1 MADDLLAAKALF
13 VSCCA
18 LLVSIVVILV
28 TRIAVPRM
36 GSGGTIGSGAT
47 ARGPREE
54 HFSSGHHSQPR
65 RRHRSRHYNPARRRL
80 PNPYL
85 ATRWADDGDFA
96 RHLVRRSVYTRIN
109 DAFQSAVG
117 RTPHAEA
124 TNAVVDAYRMGEV
137 RLEDLHRYVRKNA
150 GKLQEPKKRGA
161 RKPARGSRRAGN
173 GSDATAAT
181 AARAD
186 GVLHDYLGSM
196 HDMLR
201 RSAKGLRGEEGFVAD
216 AQQALRAGDMSMR
229 DVLEALVAE
238 GGGSMEH
245 AVEEFFDGVAIPR
258 GESADDMPV
267 MHFPFP
273 HAPPRLPPRFSDA
286 EASAR
291 DRVVSIYTSIFGDQP
306 SDGTVGVLT
315 RRRSE
320 FEGDDKRLF
329 NLVSTLYTV
338 SKMQSAT
345 DDARLQA
352 AISATLRD
360 LEAAGPD
367 RPAADGADPLGKAR
381 SAAAA
386 AAAAVKP
393 MDEAALAAA
402 VTDNLRASDSDVAAN
417 NITQAIRDWRAVSA
431 DDYAVMRRPNAARGL
446 QSMVD
451 ARQFAAS
458 DVFNMHIPGGGG
470 GAAAAAQP
478 PTGSGPFP
486 SGA

>member
-28 TRIAVPRM
+28 TRIAVPRV
-36 GSGGTIGSGAT
+36 SGGSAA
-47 ARGPREE
+47 ARGPRGE
-54 HFSSGHHSQPR
+54 HFSSGHSSPPR
-65 RRHRSRHYNPARRRL
+65 RRRSRRYSARRHL

-85 ATRWADDGDFA
+85 ATRWADDGEFA

-117 RTPHAEA
+117 HSPHAEA
-124 TNAVVDAYRMGEV
+124 TNAIVDAYRMGEV

-150 GKLQEPKKRGA
+150 GKLQKPKRGA
-161 RKPARGSRRAGN
+161 RKPAHSSRRAGG

-201 RSAKGLRGEEGFVAD
+201 RSAKGLREGLREEEGFMAD
-216 AQQALRAGDMSMR
+216 AQEALRAGNMSMR
-229 DVLEALVAE
+229 EVLEALVAE

-315 RRRSE
+315 RRRAE

-393 MDEAALAAA
+393 MDEVALAAA

-446 QSMVD
+446 QSMID

-470 GAAAAAQP
+470 GAAAAAQQ
-478 PTGSGPFP
+478 PTGSGPSP